1 MASSSAV
8 EDEHLTD
15 SDLTDDEERSAEPRQ
30 EELRPETPKPSYT
43 DEELHHLVGYIQR
56 MSVLSCLDHR
66 DWHEGTLDII
76 RRWLLEVHEPLLTI
90 YYDRDALSACLG
102 MPTTCVSDLSYF
114 RREPNEIFSVE
125 GFHDEVNFGTLTSD
139 VDGCLME
146 LLARLYAPFF
156 RNYLEW
162 NATVRH
168 RFCSSM
174 DRFLA
179 FLTGMHHQIS
189 GVAVLYVPY
198 VIKELTAGSVDRQ
211 LVRSLEGIALYW
223 TTQIRTLLGDDTLTV
238 PHDLATVRDEF
249 EFWEYRYEVLQGIN
263 DRLAQS
269 DVQKVLLL
277 LHNAHS
283 VHTPQMDGLV
293 ERAKEELRRSLSNIK
308 FLRLLIEPCSKI
320 DVATDPADLT
330 KLLPRIIHLIRF
342 IWLNSDCYNTT
353 RLIGGLF
360 RNLSNQII
368 RFCTGQT
375 KVEEILS
382 GKPRFGIKICNV
394 AIDCCLAY
402 KGIYDRISKELA
414 QKQSQ
419 LPWELDEGLIFNHID
434 AFVERLNDVIDICE
448 SMIVFGRMDE
458 SGSIPKPAFG
468 GTSGEELE
476 KIAENVEHQFLGSL
490 KQLQDSSQAYI
501 LNVHRSDW
509 YKDVAHFRSGM
520 QKLEETVQ
528 RLIFNV
534 FHQVSNVEE
543 TLEALQALL
552 FYSYRQRGTLRKTY
566 LKETSRLWRMFS
578 REMDSTSRK
587 LLEER
592 RQESWL
598 SKHMSI
604 ALSYRINLERLTWL
618 RDRLKNA
625 EWLPPVKESAPAL
638 AKFDSL
644 RHEFQKE
651 IRQAYEDWVAKC
663 CGFSGDLS
671 QLLDRY
677 LIVRSK
683 KYKGLVECNIDPS
696 VLELCEQ
703 AQHFERLGFAIPN
716 TLKKLYERYDVIRS
730 LYNGIIQ
737 LALSHNRILAVLSE
751 RERKLFRPL
760 IQACDRQLAPGVFK
774 ITYGSEFDE
783 EFFED
788 GKEFVGEFQELV
800 HIFKRANRGVARTC
814 EKICDTCLLH
824 FAFSGS
830 VDISVFQQQL
840 SSRLSSSGDVL
851 RSYYS
856 NIVELL
862 SAFSRQFQ
870 SVDDEMTA
878 EWIAYVNDMDDMLA
892 SSLMTSARGSLT
904 KLYEALH
911 CDEDMAS
918 APIIVVESD
927 VKDGRIVFTPDMEA
941 IGHMIN
947 GIVDSVRSMLDQFPR
962 LGYKLKLPK
971 EQLRQ
976 GFACVFREDQECSE
990 LMRSIQAEIA
1000 VQQEALDKYESLW
1013 NQKRVLW
1020 ETTEEGF
1027 RQRLMSSSRTAGVFE
1042 GGIEHYSALA
1052 DDVIFEDA
1060 ITNVYFV
1067 LINQNALKSTILDWI
1082 EKWQALNIK
1091 MLLDHASNLM
1101 RATYRYMRRNER
1113 TVMKVPR
1120 TIRETVAAK
1129 QLFEQLLKE
1138 VPVKQSAF
1146 TPMLELF
1153 VLLHKYQVQLTEKTH
1168 QQVMGLESAWLHYL
1182 QVLEEADEMLDNE
1195 ATDTKLELAKHG
1207 EKFKL
1212 ILKEF
1217 LEDFYSKLPKK

>member
-15 SDLTDDEERSAEPRQ
+15 SDLTDDEERSVEPRQ
-30 EELRPETPKPSYT
+30 EELRPETPKPSYS
-43 DEELHHLVGYIQR
+43 DEELHQLVGYIQR

-76 RRWLLEVHEPLLTI
+76 RRWLLEVHEPILTI
-90 YYDRDALSACLG
+90 YYDKDALSACLG
-102 MPTTCVSDLSYF
+102 IPTICVSDLSYF

-125 GFHDEVNFGTLTSD
+125 CFHDEVNFGTLTSD

-146 LLARLYAPFF
+146 LLDRLYVPFF
-156 RNYLEW
+156 RNFTEW
-162 NATVRH
+162 NGTVRH

-179 FLTGMHHQIS
+179 FLTGVHHQIS

-198 VIKELTAGSVDRQ
+198 VIKQLAEGPVDRQ

-223 TTQIRTLLGDDTLTV
+223 TTQIRTLLGDDALTV
-238 PHDLATVRDEF
+238 PHDLVTVRDEF

-263 DRLAQS
+263 DQLAQS
-269 DVQKVLLL
+269 DVQKVLLV

-283 VHTPQMDGLV
+283 VHIPQVDQLI
-293 ERAKEELRRSLSNIK
+293 ERAKKELIKSLSNIK
-308 FLRLLIEPCSKI
+308 YLHLLIKPCSKI
-320 DVATDPADLT
+320 DEVTSPSELT

-342 IWLNSDCYNTT
+342 IWLNSEYYNTKK
-353 RLIGGLF
+353 LIAKLF
-360 RNLSNQII
+360 TNVSNQII
-368 RFCTGQT
+368 RYCTNQT

-382 GKPRFGIKICNV
+382 GKPRFGIKMCNT

-402 KGIYDRISKELA
+402 KGIYDKISKESA
-414 QKQSQ
+414 QENNQ
-419 LPWELDEGLIFNHID
+419 LPWGLEDGLIFNHVD

-448 SMIVFGRMDE
+448 SMIVFGRLDE
-458 SGSIPKPAFG
+458 NGSIPKPAFG
-468 GTSGEELE
+468 GACGEELE
-476 KIAENVEHQFLGSL
+476 KISENVEQQFSDTL
-490 KQLQDSSQAYI
+490 KQLQGNSQAYI

-509 YKDVAHFRSGM
+509 YKDVADFRRSM

-528 RLIFNV
+528 RLISNV
-534 FHQVSNVEE
+534 FQQVSNVEE
-543 TLEALQALL
+543 TLEALQAML

-566 LKETSRLWRMFS
+566 LKEVSKLWRIFS
-578 REMDSTSRK
+578 REMDATSRK
-587 LLEER
+587 LLEEHK
-592 RQESWL
+592 QESWL
-598 SKHMSI
+598 SKHVSL
-604 ALSYRINLERLTWL
+604 ALNYRINLERLTWI

-625 EWLPPVKESAPAL
+625 QWLPTVKESAPAL
-638 AKFDSL
+638 AKFESL

-651 IRQAYEDWVAKC
+651 IRLAYEDWVAKC
-663 CGFSGDLS
+663 CGFSADLS
-671 QLLDRY
+671 QRLDRY
-677 LIVRSK
+677 LMVRSRK
-683 KYKGLVECNIDPS
+683 FKGLLECNIDAS

-703 AQHFERLGFAIPN
+703 AQHFERMGFAIPN
-716 TLKKLYERYDVIRS
+716 TLKKLYERYDIIRS
-730 LYNGIIQ
+730 LYNGVIQ
-737 LALSHNRILAVLSE
+737 IALSHNRILSVLSE

-760 IQACDRQLAPGVFK
+760 IQVCDRQLAPGIFK
-774 ITYGSEFDE
+774 ITYGSELNE

-788 GKEFVGEFQELV
+788 GKEFLGEFQELV
-800 HIFKRANRGVARTC
+800 LIFKRSNRGISRCC
-814 EKICDTCLLH
+814 EKICDICLLH

-840 SSRLSSSGDVL
+840 SSKLKSSGEIL

-870 SVDDEMTA
+870 SVEDEMST
-878 EWIAYVNDMDDMLA
+878 EWIAYVNDLDDMLA
-892 SSLMTSARGSLT
+892 NSLMTSARGSLN

-927 VKDGRIVFTPDMEA
+927 VKDGQIVFSPEMDA
-941 IGHMIN
+941 IESMIN
-947 GIVDSVRSMLDQFPR
+947 GIVDSIRSMLDQFPR

-971 EQLRQ
+971 KQQRQ
-976 GFACVFREDQECSE
+976 GFAGVFKEDQECSD

-1000 VQQEALDKYESLW
+1000 RQRDEMAKYESVW
-1013 NQKRVLW
+1013 NQHRVLW

-1027 RQRLMSSSRTAGVFE
+1027 RQRLLSSSRTAGVFE
-1042 GGIEHYSALA
+1042 GGIEHYSSLA

-1060 ITNVYFV
+1060 ITNVYFILV
-1067 LINQNALKSTILDWI
+1067 NQNALKSTILDWI

-1091 MLLDHASNLM
+1091 MLLDHASNLI
-1101 RATYRYMRRNER
+1101 RATYKYMRRNER
-1113 TVMKVPR
+1113 NVMKVPR

-1129 QLFEQLLKE
+1129 QLFEKLLKE

-1153 VLLHKYQVQLTEKTH
+1153 VLLHKYQVQLTDKTY
-1168 QQVMGLESAWLHYL
+1168 QQVMGLETAWLNYL

-1195 ATDTKLELAKHG
+1195 GNETKLELAKHG

>member
-15 SDLTDDEERSAEPRQ
+15 SDLTDDEERSVEPRQ

-102 MPTTCVSDLSYF
+102 MPNTCVSDLSYF

-125 GFHDEVNFGTLTSD
+125 GFHDEINFGTLTSD

-146 LLARLYAPFF
+146 LLDRLYAPFF

-162 NATVRH
+162 NVTVRH

-211 LVRSLEGIALYW
+211 MVRSLEGIALYW

-263 DRLAQS
+263 DQLAQS

-283 VHTPQMDGLV
+283 VHTPQMEGLI
-293 ERAKEELRRSLSNIK
+293 ERAKEELLKSLSNIK

-320 DVATDPADLT
+320 DEATGPADLT

-342 IWLNSDCYNTT
+342 IWLNSDYYNTT
-353 RLIGGLF
+353 RLIVGLF

-368 RFCTGQT
+368 RFCTEQT

-382 GKPRFGIKICNV
+382 GKPRFGIQICNI
-394 AIDCCLAY
+394 AIDCCLTY
-402 KGIYDRISKELA
+402 KGIYDKISRELA

-476 KIAENVEHQFLGSL
+476 KISENVEQQFLGAL
-490 KQLQDSSQAYI
+490 NQLQDSSQAYI

-509 YKDVAHFRSGM
+509 YKDVGHFRRGM

-534 FHQVSNVEE
+534 FQQVSNVEE

-578 REMDSTSRK
+578 KEMDSTSRK

-625 EWLPPVKESAPAL
+625 EWLPPVKESSQAL
-638 AKFDSL
+638 SKFDSL

-671 QLLDRY
+671 QRLDRY

-683 KYKGLVECNIDPS
+683 KFKGLLECNIDAS

-703 AQHFERLGFAIPN
+703 AQHFERMGFAIPN
-716 TLKKLYERYDVIRS
+716 TLKKLYERYDVIRA

-737 LALSHNRILAVLSE
+737 LALSHNRILTDLSG

-774 ITYGSEFDE
+774 ITYGSEFNE

-788 GKEFVGEFQELV
+788 GKEFIGEFQELV
-800 HIFKRANRGVARTC
+800 HIFKRANRGVARSC
-814 EKICDTCLLH
+814 EKICGTFLLH

-840 SSRLSSSGDVL
+840 SSRLTSSGDIL
-851 RSYYS
+851 RSYYG

-870 SVDDEMTA
+870 SVDDEMST

-911 CDEDMAS
+911 CEEDMAF

-927 VKDGRIVFTPDMEA
+927 VKDGRIVFTPDMDA
-941 IGHMIN
+941 IGGMIN
-947 GIVDSVRSMLDQFPR
+947 GIVDSIRSMLDQFPR

-971 EQLRQ
+971 KQLRQ

-990 LMRSIQAEIA
+990 LMRSIQAEI
-1000 VQQEALDKYESLW
+1000 VIQQEAMAKYEAVW

-1113 TVMKVPR
+1113 NVMKVPR

-1168 QQVMGLESAWLHYL
+1168 QQVMGLESSWLHYL

-1195 ATDTKLELAKHG
+1195 GTDTKLELAKHG

-1217 LEDFYSKLPKK
+1217 LEDFYSKLSKR

>member
-15 SDLTDDEERSAEPRQ
+15 SDLTDDEERSVEPRQ
-30 EELRPETPKPSYT
+30 EELRPETPKPSYS

-56 MSVLSCLDHR
+56 MCVLSCLDHR
-66 DWHEGTLDII
+66 DWHEGALDII
-76 RRWLLEVHEPLLTI
+76 RRWLLEVHEPLLAI
-90 YYDRDALSACLG
+90 YYDRDSLSACLG
-102 MPTTCVSDLSYF
+102 LPSTCVSDLSYF

-125 GFHDEVNFGTLTSD
+125 GFHDEINFGTLTSD

-146 LLARLYAPFF
+146 LLDRLYVPFF
-156 RNYLEW
+156 RNYLDW
-162 NATVRH
+162 NGTVRN

-189 GVAVLYVPY
+189 GVAVLYVPF
-198 VIKELTAGSVDRQ
+198 VIKELSAGPVDRQ

-238 PHDLATVRDEF
+238 PHDLVTVRDEF

-263 DRLAQS
+263 DQLAQS

-277 LHNAHS
+277 LHNSHS
-283 VHTPQMDGLV
+283 VHSPQMEGLI
-293 ERAKEELRRSLSNIK
+293 ERAKVELTKALSNIK
-308 FLRLLIEPCSKI
+308 FLHLLIEPCSKI
-320 DVATDPADLT
+320 DVATGPADLT

-342 IWLNSDCYNTT
+342 IWLNSDYYNTN
-353 RLIGGLF
+353 RLIAGLF

-368 RFCTGQT
+368 RFCTQQT

-382 GKPRFGIKICNV
+382 GKPRFGIKISNI

-402 KGIYDRISKELA
+402 KGIYGKISKQLD
-414 QKQSQ
+414 QRQSQ
-419 LPWELDEGLIFNHID
+419 QPWELDEGLIFNHID

-448 SMIVFGRMDE
+448 SMIVFGRLDE
-458 SGSIPKPAFG
+458 NGSIPKPAFG
-468 GTSGEELE
+468 GSSGEELE
-476 KIAENVEHQFLGSL
+476 KIAENVEQQFLDTL
-490 KQLQDSSQAYI
+490 KKLQDSSQAYI

-509 YKDVAHFRSGM
+509 YTDVGDFRRSM
-520 QKLEETVQ
+520 RKLEETVQ

-534 FHQVSNVEE
+534 FQQVSNVEE
-543 TLEALQALL
+543 TLEALQAML

-566 LKETSRLWRMFS
+566 LKETSGVWRMFS
-578 REMDSTSRK
+578 REMDATSRK

-598 SKHMSI
+598 SHHLSI
-604 ALSYRINLERLTWL
+604 ALGYRINLERLTWL

-625 EWLPPVKESAPAL
+625 EWLPAVEESSPAL

-663 CGFSGDLS
+663 CGFSGELS
-671 QLLDRY
+671 QRLDRY

-683 KYKGLVECNIDPS
+683 KFKGLLECNIDPS

-703 AQHFERLGFAIPN
+703 AQHFERMGFAVPN
-716 TLKKLYERYDVIRS
+716 TLKKLYERYDVIGS

-737 LALSHNRILAVLSE
+737 LALSHNRILTVLSE

-760 IQACDRQLAPGVFK
+760 IQACDRQLAPGIFK
-774 ITYGSEFDE
+774 IAYGSEFNE

-788 GKEFVGEFQELV
+788 GKEFIAEFQELV
-800 HIFKRANRGVARTC
+800 HIFKRANRGVARSC
-814 EKICDTCLLH
+814 GKICDTCLLH

-830 VDISVFQQQL
+830 VDMSVFQQQL
-840 SSRLSSSGDVL
+840 STRLNSSGDIL
-851 RSYYS
+851 RSYYG

-870 SVDDEMTA
+870 SVDDEMSK

-892 SSLMTSARGSLT
+892 SSLMTSARGSLS

-918 APIIVVESD
+918 APIIVIESD
-927 VKDGRIVFTPDMEA
+927 VKDGRIVFTPDMNA
-941 IGHMIN
+941 IEDMIN
-947 GIVDSVRSMLDQFPR
+947 GIVDSIRSMLDQFPR

-971 EQLRQ
+971 KQQRQ
-976 GFACVFREDQECSE
+976 GFASVFREDQECSE

-1000 VQQEALDKYESLW
+1000 IQREEIDKYESVW
-1013 NQKRVLW
+1013 NRNRVLW

-1060 ITNVYFV
+1060 ITNVYFI

-1091 MLLDHASNLM
+1091 MLLDYASNLM

-1113 TVMKVPR
+1113 NVMKVPR

-1153 VLLHKYQVQLTEKTH
+1153 VLLHKYQVQLTEKTY
-1168 QQVMGLESAWLHYL
+1168 QRVMGLESAWLHYL
-1182 QVLEEADEMLDNE
+1182 EVLREADEMLDNE
-1195 ATDTKLELAKHG
+1195 GGETKLELAKHG

-1217 LEDFYSKLPKK
+1217 LEDFYSKLCKK